1 MPIIIPLSNLLR
13 ASSINSASSMS
24 SMPSNTRLKHS
35 GLWAYTIDVDRH
47 DNPPKDTKG
56 KLVWRC
62 TKCAEVNK
70 SQKWGHRGENTHFK
84 KYLWKIYGIELTA
97 VKGTETINVSQ
108 L

>member
-1 MPIIIPLSNLLR
+1 MPLSNLLR

-35 GLWAYTIDVDRH
+35 GLWAYAADVDRH
-47 DNPPKDTKG
+47 GNPPKDAKG

-62 TKCAEVNK
+62 AKCAEVGK
-70 SQKWGHRGENTHFK
+70 SQEWGHRGGNIHFK
-84 KYLWKIYGIELTA
+84 KYLWKIHGIVLIA
-97 VKGTETINVSQ
+97 VKGTEIVDVSQ